1 MSSGIRRREF
11 LASTAALG
19 VGLAVM
25 GRGEARAEEAKGG
38 KAVVVKVVRD
48 DAVADKKINADVAKK
63 MVHAAVCKLAG
74 KEKPEEAWA
83 VYVKKDDVVAIKI
96 NCLFG
101 IGACTHPE
109 VTAAVV
115 EGCQM
120 AGVPADKIIVWDR
133 SGGDLKK
140 CGYTLNKDAGVK
152 VIGVDG
158 AWEEEATPFH
168 TCRGKLAK
176 ILTKECTALINVPIL
191 KSHAISGM
199 TQALKNHNGSFAN
212 PSDAH
217 GDSCGPFLA
226 ELNALDPIRKKTRLI
241 VSDALRPVA
250 DGGPQASPQWTWD
263 LKAILA
269 STDPVAIDAVG
280 LSILQAQR
288 ETLKKPPLKVN
299 CIELAAKKGIGVAD
313 LAQIDVVT
321 A

>member
-1 MSSGIRRREF
+1 MSRGIRRREF
-11 LASTAALG
+11 LKTTAVLG
-19 VGLAVM
+19 AGLAVM

-48 DAVADKKINADVAKK
+48 DAVADKKVDAAVAKK

-109 VTAAVV
+109 VTAAVI

-120 AGVPADKIIVWDR
+120 AGVPADKIIVWDNR
-133 SGGDLKK
+133 SDKIK
-140 CGYTLNKDAGVK
+140 MCGYTLNKDAGVK
-152 VIGVDG
+152 FVGVDG
-158 AWEEEATPFH
+158 AWEDEATPIH
-168 TCRGKLAK
+168 TAKGKLAK

-191 KSHAISGM
+191 KTHSIAGM
-199 TQALKNHNGSFAN
+199 TQALKNHYGSFAN
-212 PSDAH
+212 PGDAH

-250 DGGPQASPQWTWD
+250 DGGPQAHPEWTWD
-263 LKAILA
+263 YKAILA

-299 CIELAAKKGIGVAD
+299 CLELAAKKGVGVAD
-313 LAQIDVVT
+313 LGQIDIVT